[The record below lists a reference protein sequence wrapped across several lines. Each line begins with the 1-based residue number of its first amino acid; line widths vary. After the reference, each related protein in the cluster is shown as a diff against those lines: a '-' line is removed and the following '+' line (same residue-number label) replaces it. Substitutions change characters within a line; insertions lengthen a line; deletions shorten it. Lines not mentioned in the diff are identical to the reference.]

1 MSSPWVTTQQPAYGE
16 VKPFEWSVLAECFQR
31 ILGAGWCET
40 AGCWLEW
47 GDADLI
53 EPDQNHKRKD
63 DCFFYGSDHLAAS
76 VGGSITAFHDFHF
89 LQSDWSLPC

>member
-40 AGCWLEW
+40 AGRRLEW

-53 EPDQNHKRKD
+53 EPDQNNKRKD
-63 DCFFYGSDHLAAS
+63 DCFFYGSDYLFVS
-76 VGGSITAFHDFHF
+76 VCSSIAAFHDCHSR
-89 LQSDWSLPC
+89 LSD